1 MARQDIQRSVVVG
14 VDGSESA
21 LRAVRWGAAEAARR
35 QAPLRLVIAFGWT
48 LENVAARPGLE
59 GSYRDTLLS
68 RAQGQLVNAV
78 EAARHEGRGIE
89 VGSELVVG
97 SPIQVLGAE
106 ARHAQLVVIGDR
118 GLTRLEGLLVGSVAI
133 GLAAHAS
140 CPVVVVRGDEREP
153 SDTASLP
160 VLVGV
165 DGSASSDAAIG
176 FAIEAAAARSAPLA
190 ALHTWSDVVFDL
202 DNAAVPPNRDVLEA
216 EERQALADQVG
227 VWADKFPDVVV
238 ELLVEHDQP
247 ARSLLEHSSR
257 AQLVVVG
264 SRGHGR
270 VEGMVLGSVSNAVV
284 HRAPCPVAVVHPGA
298 QTEEQL
304 SHSWSTDRWSSE
316 WPARSAP

>member
-35 QAPLRLVIAFGWT
+35 QSPLRLVIAFSWT
-48 LENVAARPGLE
+48 LEHVAARPRLE
-59 GSYRDTLLS
+59 RSYRDTLLS
-68 RAQGQLVNAV
+68 RARGQLVSAV
-78 EAARHEGRGIE
+78 ETARQEGRGIE
-89 VGSELVVG
+89 IGSELVVG

-153 SDTASLP
+153 SDTAPLP

-165 DGSASSDAAIG
+165 DGSATSDAAIG
-176 FAIEAAAARSAPLA
+176 FAIEAAAARSVPLV
-190 ALHTWSDVVFDL
+190 ALHTWSDMLFDPAMAVVM
-202 DNAAVPPNRDVLEA
+202 PSWDVLEA

-227 VWADKFPDVVV
+227 VWAQKFPDVVV
-238 ELLVEHDQP
+238 ELLVRRDQP
-247 ARSLLEHSSR
+247 AHNLLEQSSR

-264 SRGHGR
+264 SRGHGQ
-270 VEGMVLGSVSNAVV
+270 VAGMVLGSVSNALV
-284 HRAPCPVAVVHPGA
+284 HRASCPVAIVRPDTA
-298 QTEEQL
+298 QQ
-304 SHSWSTDRWSSE
+304 
-316 WPARSAP
+316 A